1 LNCHHPRA
9 LEPPPFE
16 YIFVVGARCE
26 LGEREREREMSVVGG
41 GSIEMKRKQR
51 GIKSKRRKE
60 GRKERTN
67 EGHHP
72 QFFMTGNMLYIYLP
86 S

>member
-1 LNCHHPRA
+1 
-9 LEPPPFE
+9 
-16 YIFVVGARCE
+16 
-26 LGEREREREMSVVGG
+26 MSVVGG

-51 GIKSKRRKE
+51 GIKSKRRRKE
-60 GRKERTN
+60 GRKEGN
-67 EGHHP
+67 HP